1 MRASLP
7 RAADYDEEQLVE
19 LLRRHVQPLPDLDD
33 PAFADAFERFADA
46 RVVLIG
52 EASRRTGR
60 LRPSGAAG

>member
-46 RVVLIG
+46 RVGLIG
-52 EASRRTGR
+52 VVSHGTSEI
-60 LRPSGAAG
+60 